1 MPLIVRLIRKGV
13 GLRAAP
19 LFLALALVPA
29 LVGCGLLGGG
39 GPGQGTPAADAPVA
53 AEQGAPDAIAVAG
66 SLVFPNTAS
75 LAFDTPGVV
84 GEVPVSEGQQVS
96 AGQTLA
102 MLDSVRTA
110 ELRNAVEQAEARVA
124 AAAANVNALGIG
136 RPTMVE
142 RAEMEV
148 AAAAVAVDEA
158 QKALEDLMRTPNLN
172 VLGAER
178 GVAQAEIALDN
189 AREFLAD
196 LRTPEDV
203 VVSAAMQRVAA
214 ARVEIDNAQE
224 AYDDIKDGAYP
235 DDVLRDARNRVSFAQ
250 SALDAANRRLT
261 DTDTAQENA
270 VRQAQDA
277 YDLQLERYAGLF
289 DYWFGNEPTDAE
301 LITPPSRM
309 FADWGIDLVATF
321 DRRNPEYHGIAPTPD
336 DPATRWN
343 EITVWAWLNLHPEYA
358 AVIPVC
364 DDSTVLAARQRCV
377 TRDFERAYDAL
388 DFARDGLAAAISGA
402 DTSAEQTQDAIVSA
416 QAALSDA
423 RDDLDEIEEGPD
435 ASVVESAE
443 KRLRLAEAS
452 LEKAEEDLAEL
463 TVDIDPLLV
472 AQARANVAFAEGAL
486 VDAEERLVRARDT
499 RLLQENGRKRVDLAN
514 AALEEAEA
522 RLADSRD
529 LQREQATLAEA
540 EVALAEAALEQA
552 IDDLDGAELRA
563 PFAGIVTLIN
573 IEPDDRVGDNLMVMR
588 VTSADV
594 VEVDGV
600 IDAAAIRYV
609 REGGGAVVNI
619 ASVGDMP
626 LNGRVTFVDDEVRTE
641 RGVVSYAVRI
651 RVDVPAGVDIPIRM
665 SAVSATITPVGAAL
679 NDAAPAAIASMDAPS
694 AMQAP

>member
-1 MPLIVRLIRKGV
+1 MPLHKRLIPNGA

-29 LVGCGLLGGG
+29 LAGCGLLGGG
-39 GPGQGTPAADAPVA
+39 TPTAPPADAPVA
-53 AEQGAPDAIAVAG
+53 ADQGAPAEIAVAG

-84 GEVPVSEGQQVS
+84 GEVMVSEGQQVS

-102 MLDSVRTA
+102 TLDAVRTA
-110 ELRNAVEQAEARVA
+110 ELRNTVEQAEARVA
-124 AAAANVNALGIG
+124 AAAANLNALGIAS
-136 RPTMVE
+136 PTLVA
-142 RAEMEV
+142 RAELDV

-158 QKALEDLMRTPNLN
+158 QNALDDLTRTPSLN
-172 VLGAER
+172 VLGVEQQ
-178 GVAQAEIALDN
+178 VAQAEIALDD

-196 LRTPEDV
+196 LTTPEDV

-214 ARVEIDNAQE
+214 ARVEIDNAQD
-224 AYDDIKDGAYP
+224 AYDDIKDGSYP
-235 DDVLRDARNRVSFAQ
+235 DDIVRDARNRVAFAQ
-250 SALDAANRRLT
+250 SALDAANRRLA
-261 DTDTAQENA
+261 DTDTAQENV

-277 YDLQLERYAGLF
+277 YDLQLERYSALF

-301 LITPPSRM
+301 LTTPPSRM

-321 DRRNPEYHGIAPTPD
+321 DRRNPEYHGIAPPPD

-343 EITVWAWLNLHPEYA
+343 ELTVWAWLNLHPEYA

-364 DDSTVLAARQRCV
+364 DDSTILAARQRCV

-423 RDDLDEIEEGPD
+423 QDDLDEIEEGPD

-452 LEKAEEDLAEL
+452 LQKAEEDLAEL

-486 VDAEERLVRARDT
+486 VDAEERLGRARDT

-522 RLADSRD
+522 RLADSRN

-563 PFAGIVTLIN
+563 PFDGIVSLIN
-573 IEPDDRVGDNLMVMR
+573 IEPDDRVSDSLMAMQVA
-588 VTSADV
+588 SADV

-600 IDAAAIRYV
+600 IDAAAIAYV
-609 REGGGAVVNI
+609 REGAGALVTI
-619 ASVGDMP
+619 ASVSDAP
-626 LNGRVTFVDDEVRTE
+626 LNGIVTFVDDEVRTE
-641 RGVVSYAVRI
+641 RGVVSYAIRI
-651 RVDVPAGVDIPIRM
+651 RVDAPAGVEIPIRM
-665 SAVSATITPVGAAL
+665 SAVSATITPASAAL
-679 NDAAPAAIASMDAPS
+679 QDAAPAAVASLSAPS
-694 AMQAP
+694 ATQAP

>member
-1 MPLIVRLIRKGV
+1 MPLHKRLIPNGA

-29 LVGCGLLGGG
+29 LAGCGLLGGG
-39 GPGQGTPAADAPVA
+39 PPTAPPADAPAA
-53 AEQGAPDAIAVAG
+53 AEQGAPAEIAVAG

-84 GEVPVSEGQQVS
+84 GDVLVSEGQRVTE
-96 AGQTLA
+96 GQALA
-102 MLDSVRTA
+102 TLDSVRTA
-110 ELRNAVEQAEARVA
+110 ELMNAVEQAEARVA

-136 RPTMVE
+136 SPTMVA
-142 RAEMEV
+142 RAELEV

-158 QKALEDLMRTPNLN
+158 RKALDDITRTPNLS
-172 VLGAER
+172 VLGAEQR
-178 GVAQAEIALDN
+178 VAQAEIALDD

-196 LRTPEDV
+196 LTAPEDV

-214 ARVEIDNAQE
+214 ARVEIDNARE

-250 SALDAANRRLT
+250 SALDAANRRLA
-261 DTDTAQENA
+261 DTDMAQENV
-270 VRQAQDA
+270 VRQAQDS
-277 YDLQLERYAGLF
+277 YDLQLERYAALF

-301 LITPPSRM
+301 LTTPPGEM

-321 DRRNPEYHGIAPTPD
+321 DRRNPEYHGIAPPPD
-336 DPATRWN
+336 DPDTRWN

-364 DDSTVLAARQRCV
+364 DDSTILAARQRCV
-377 TRDFERAYDAL
+377 TRDFDRAYDAL

-423 RDDLDEIEEGPD
+423 QDDLDEIEEGPD

-452 LEKAEEDLAEL
+452 LEKADEDLAEL

-486 VDAEERLVRARDT
+486 IDAEERLGRARDT

-540 EVALAEAALEQA
+540 EVALAEAALERA
-552 IDDLDGAELRA
+552 VDDLDGAELRA

-573 IEPDDRVGDNLMVMR
+573 IEPDDRVGDSLMAMR
-588 VTSADV
+588 VASADV

-619 ASVGDMP
+619 ASVGDAP
-626 LNGRVTFVDDEVRTE
+626 LNGIVTFVDDEVRTE

-651 RVDVPAGVDIPIRM
+651 RVDAPAGVEIPIRM
-665 SAVSATITPVGAAL
+665 SAVSATITPASAAL
-679 NDAAPAAIASMDAPS
+679 RNAAPAAVASLDAPS
-694 AMQAP
+694 ATQAP

>member
-1 MPLIVRLIRKGV
+1 MPLIVGLIRNGV

-29 LVGCGLLGGG
+29 LAGCALLGGE
-39 GPGQGTPAADAPVA
+39 PPTAPPADTPAAAQ
-53 AEQGAPDAIAVAG
+53 QGAPDEIAVAG
-66 SLVFPNTAS
+66 SLVFPNTAA
-75 LAFDTPGVV
+75 LAFDTPGVI
-84 GEVPVSEGQQVS
+84 GEVLVSEGQRVT

-102 MLDSVRTA
+102 TLDAVRTA
-110 ELRNAVEQAEARVA
+110 ELRNAAQQAESRVVA
-124 AAAANVNALGIG
+124 AAANLNALGIAS
-136 RPTMVE
+136 PTLVA
-142 RAEMEV
+142 RAELDV
-148 AAAAVAVDEA
+148 AAAALAADEA
-158 QKALEDLMRTPNLN
+158 QNALDDLTRTPSLN
-172 VLGAER
+172 VLGAEQR
-178 GVAQAEIALDN
+178 LAQAEIALDD

-196 LRTPEDV
+196 LTAPEDV

-224 AYDDIKDGAYP
+224 AYDDIKDGSYP
-235 DDVLRDARNRVSFAQ
+235 GDVMRDARNRVAFAQ
-250 SALDAANRRLT
+250 SALDAANWRLT

-277 YDLQLERYAGLF
+277 YDLQLERYSALF

-301 LITPPSRM
+301 LTTPPTQM
-309 FADWGIDLVATF
+309 FDDWGIDLVATF

-336 DPATRWN
+336 NPATRWN

-364 DDSTVLAARQRCV
+364 DDSAVLADRHRCV
-377 TRDFERAYDAL
+377 TREFDRAYDAL
-388 DFARDGLAAAISGA
+388 DFARDGLAAALNGA

-423 RDDLDEIEEGPD
+423 RDDLEDVEEGPD

-452 LEKAEEDLAEL
+452 LQKAEEDLAEL

-486 VDAEERLVRARDT
+486 TDAEERLARSRDT
-499 RLLQENGRKRVDLAN
+499 RLQQENARKRLDLAN

-522 RLADSRD
+522 RLADSRN
-529 LQREQATLAEA
+529 LQQEQATLAEA

-552 IDDLDGAELRA
+552 IEDLAGAELRA
-563 PFAGIVTLIN
+563 PFAGIVSLIN
-573 IEPDDRVGDNLMVMR
+573 IEPDDRVGDNMMAMQV
-588 VTSADV
+588 VSADV

-600 IDAAAIRYV
+600 IDAAAIGYV
-609 REGGGAVVNI
+609 REGSGAVVNI
-619 ASVGDMP
+619 DSVGDMP
-626 LNGRVTFVDDEVRTE
+626 LIGRVTFVDDEVRTE

-651 RVDVPAGVDIPIRM
+651 RVDVPPGVEIPVRM
-665 SAVSATITPVGAAL
+665 SAVSATITPVSAAL
-679 NDAAPAAIASMDAPS
+679 QNVAPDAVASLDAPS
-694 AMQAP
+694 AVQTP

>member
-1 MPLIVRLIRKGV
+1 MPLNMRLIPNGV

-29 LVGCGLLGGG
+29 LAGCGLLGGG
-39 GPGQGTPAADAPVA
+39 GPEQGTPPADVPAAA
-53 AEQGAPDAIAVAG
+53 QGTPSEIAVAG

-84 GEVPVSEGQQVS
+84 GEVSVSEGQRVT

-102 MLDSVRTA
+102 TLDAVRTA

-124 AAAANVNALGIG
+124 SAAANLNALGIAS
-136 RPTMVE
+136 PTMVA
-142 RAEMEV
+142 RAELEV

-158 QKALEDLMRTPNLN
+158 QNALDDLTRTPNLN
-172 VLGAER
+172 TLGAER
-178 GVAQAEIALDN
+178 QVAQAEIALDD

-196 LRTPEDV
+196 LNAPEDV

-235 DDVLRDARNRVSFAQ
+235 DDVVRDARNRVAFAQ
-250 SALDAANRRLT
+250 SALVAANRQLT
-261 DTDTAQENA
+261 DAGTAQENA
-270 VRQAQDA
+270 ARQAQDA
-277 YDLQLERYAGLF
+277 YDLQLERYVALF

-301 LITPPSRM
+301 LTTPPNRM
-309 FADWGIDLVATF
+309 FDDWGIDLVATF
-321 DRRNPEYHGIAPTPD
+321 DRRNPQYHGIAPTPD

-343 EITVWAWLNLHPEYA
+343 EITIWAWLNLHPEYA
-358 AVIPVC
+358 AIVPVC
-364 DDSTVLAARQRCV
+364 DDSTVLAARHRCV
-377 TRDFERAYDAL
+377 TREFERAYDAL
-388 DFARDGLAAAISGA
+388 DFARDGLAAALSGA
-402 DTSAEQTQDAIVSA
+402 DTSAERTQDAIAAA

-423 RDDLDEIEEGPD
+423 RDDLEDIEAGPD

-443 KRLRLAEAS
+443 KRLGLVEAS
-452 LEKAEEDLAEL
+452 LQKAEEDLAEL

-486 VDAEERLVRARDT
+486 ADAEEQLSRSRDT
-499 RLLQENGRKRVDLAN
+499 RLLQDNGRKRLALAN
-514 AALEEAEA
+514 AALDEAQA

-529 LQREQATLAEA
+529 LQQEQATLAEA
-540 EVALAEAALEQA
+540 EVALAEAVLERVLE
-552 IDDLDGAELRA
+552 DLAGAELIA
-563 PFAGIVTLIN
+563 PFAGIVSLIN
-573 IEPDDRVGDNLMVMR
+573 IEPDDRVGDNLMVME

-600 IDAAAIRYV
+600 IDAAAIGYV
-609 REGGGAVVNI
+609 REGSGAVVNI
-619 ASVGDMP
+619 ASVGDAP
-626 LNGRVTFVDDEVRTE
+626 LSGRVTFVDDEVRTE

-651 RVDVPAGVDIPIRM
+651 RVDVPAGVEIPIRM
-665 SAVSATITPVGAAL
+665 SAVSATITPASAAL
-679 NDAAPAAIASMDAPS
+679 HNAAPAAVASLDAPS
-694 AMQAP
+694 ATQAP